1 MRATAALLLLSCLL
15 HSGCAALL
23 TEAVV
28 STPRRLN
35 PLRDLALPI
44 PAQALGCDEQFV
56 VPVREGPTALEISVA
71 VMEPARRLQEPRGT
85 VLVLHG
91 IRAQGYWM
99 LDIAEAMADDGYRV
113 ILADLRGHGGSTG
126 DTLTFGLHE
135 ARDLS
140 RVIDELQAR
149 GLLAGK
155 LGVFGHSYGATTS
168 IHLAA
173 IDPRIAT
180 VVATAPF
187 ADMRDEVP
195 HYVRTMLPGIG
206 HLFTNEFYEDVVAE
220 AGRRGGFE
228 PADAAAEVAITRVAC
243 PVLLL
248 HGTDDIVVPPENS
261 QRIYAGAPPGSQ
273 LVLLRDTGHLGV
285 WLDSDGRVKKHTL
298 AWLKKQLAP

>member
-1 MRATAALLLLSCLL
+1 MRLPAALLLLSCLL
-15 HSGCAALL
+15 HGGCAALL

-44 PAQALGCDEQFV
+44 PAKALGCDERFV
-56 VPVREGPTALEISVA
+56 VPVHDGPTPVEISV
-71 VMEPARRLQEPRGT
+71 VVKQPPNRLEEPRGT

-91 IRAQGYWM
+91 ILAHGYWM
-99 LDIAEAMADDGYRV
+99 LDVAEAIAAQGYRV
-113 ILADLRGHGGSTG
+113 VLVDLRGHGGSTG
-126 DTLTFGLHE
+126 NMLTYGLHE

-155 LGVFGHSYGATTS
+155 LGVFGLSYGATTA

-173 IDPRIAT
+173 IDARVAA

-195 HYVRTMLPGIG
+195 HYVRTVLPGIG
-206 HLFTNEFYEDVVAE
+206 HLFPDEFYQGVVAE
-220 AGRRGGFE
+220 AGRRASFD
-228 PADAAAEVAITRVAC
+228 PADAAAEVAITRVTC

-248 HGTDDIVVPPENS
+248 HGAEDLVVPPENS
-261 QRIYAGAPPGSQ
+261 QRISANAPPGSQ
-273 LVLLRDTGHLGV
+273 FVLLRNVGHFGC

-298 AWLKKQLAP
+298 AWFEKHL